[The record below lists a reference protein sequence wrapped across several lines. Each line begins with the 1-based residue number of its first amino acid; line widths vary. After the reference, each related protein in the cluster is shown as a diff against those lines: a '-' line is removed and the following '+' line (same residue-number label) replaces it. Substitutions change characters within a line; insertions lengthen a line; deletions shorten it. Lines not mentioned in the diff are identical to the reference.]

1 MVELHNTP
9 DKYVFDDPLGPH
21 TRMHSND
28 NGSSDDFC
36 DSVNDS
42 DNGDAEG
49 SDDAPPIM
57 DLFEG
62 NFDCDESSESD
73 DAGWWANFEDAFSEA
88 QAETAEDP
96 PLSIWTAKPN

>member
-1 MVELHNTP
+1 
-9 DKYVFDDPLGPH
+9 
-21 TRMHSND
+21 MHSND

-36 DSVNDS
+36 DSDNDS

-73 DAGWWANFEDAFSEA
+73 DAG
-88 QAETAEDP
+88 
-96 PLSIWTAKPN
+96 